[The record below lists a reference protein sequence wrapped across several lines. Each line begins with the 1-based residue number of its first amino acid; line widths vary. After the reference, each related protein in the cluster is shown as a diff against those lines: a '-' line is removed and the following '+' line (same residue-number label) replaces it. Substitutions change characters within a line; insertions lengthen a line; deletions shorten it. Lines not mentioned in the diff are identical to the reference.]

1 MTSVTE
7 YVKEEMNKADR
18 LEDGTRKG
26 TVGFA
31 LTALQRRLASSP
43 EAIYQSLKRR
53 RSKLETPG
61 RRRRLRSR
69 GQLAPEHCRKWRTRK
84 TSGNLP
90 IKCSPDE
97 YENFEE
103 AVVDQA
109 TAAQTI
115 QELEAEIVILD
126 GLEEQARQLVHSGA
140 GPQVGRAVQ
149 AAAEHARD
157 A

>member
-1 MTSVTE
+1 
-7 YVKEEMNKADR
+7 
-18 LEDGTRKG
+18 
-26 TVGFA
+26 VGKS
-31 LTALQRRLASSP
+31 LA
-43 EAIYQSLKRR
+43 
-53 RSKLETPG
+53 ETIG
-61 RRRRLRSR
+61 FN
-69 GQLAPEHCRKWRTRK
+69 GAPEDIWE
-84 TSGNLP
+84 SADAL
-90 IKCSPDE
+90 SPDD

-115 QELEAEIVILD
+115 QELEAEIIILESWKSRPA
-126 GLEEQARQLVHSGA
+126 GRSLGP